1 MGNSGNDGVHPVIA
15 NALGDVRDRQR
26 YTTPHTN
33 SLTYSLTHSYT
44 HSKIIDD
51 IKDAHNKQLDILRQA
66 IADERKDAASAQ
78 QVFEKTLQTKYDNLV
93 IALQEKIKDEQEVRL
108 QRALDELE
116 KNARIESERA
126 KQSFETQQTVEKALS
141 AKFKSIVGD
150 LRHSW
155 EEEELA
161 RAKQMEERLRSH
173 YSAVLEHMEAQLK
186 MALQLNDEADKQ
198 WMADVEARN
207 KQQIAIVKAF
217 EAKCKRL
224 YDTRLA
230 EYVQKTDE
238 QLSQYEQQL
247 LGIHSCAHL
256 LTHLLMLTHSPTH

>member
-1 MGNSGNDGVHPVIA
+1 MAFLLIYF
-15 NALGDVRDRQR
+15 RI
-26 YTTPHTN
+26 
-33 SLTYSLTHSYT
+33 

-66 IADERKDAASAQ
+66 IADERKDAAAAQ

-93 IALQEKIKDEQEVRL
+93 VALQEKIKDEQEVRL

-207 KQQIAIVKAF
+207 KQQVAIVKAF

-224 YDTRLA
+224 YDTRLT

-247 LGIHSCAHL
+247 LGINVYNRL
-256 LTHLLMLTHSPTH
+256 FTY